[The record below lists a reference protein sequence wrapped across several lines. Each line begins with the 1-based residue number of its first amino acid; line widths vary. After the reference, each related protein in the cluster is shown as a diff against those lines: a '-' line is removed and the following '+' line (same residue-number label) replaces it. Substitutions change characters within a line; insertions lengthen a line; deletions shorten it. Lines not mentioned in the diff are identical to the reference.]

1 MCVCVWVCVCV
12 YAYVHAGG
20 LCVTQEAAAADGHRK
35 ETWLAAAEMCG
46 SVPKQTQNTQ
56 NTSDMRQREQ
66 IELAADRNKLVDW
79 LQDLKIEK
87 AIANRL
93 LPEPLQ

>member
-1 MCVCVWVCVCV
+1 MCV
-12 YAYVHAGG
+12 YSYVHTGG
-20 LCVTQEAAAADGHRK
+20 SCVTQEDAAADGHRK
-35 ETWLAAAEMCG
+35 ETWLATPDICG
-46 SVPKQTQNTQ
+46 SVPKQTQ

-66 IELAADRNKLVDW
+66 IELAADRNKLDW
-79 LQDLKIEK
+79 LQDLKIEE